1 MCTVPSLQRFMLAVL
16 LSLFAIMAGCTTY
29 GERVAPVPLPAAQ
42 EGAVNIEG
50 ASVVARAFLDPRT
63 AERAFGFNIRN
74 AGLLPIQFVVDN
86 QSGEPIAVE
95 AQQTLLIDQQGNA
108 WPLLSAA
115 RARERVSSTVSRG
128 ESIKAGAKSSLLTGL
143 AGAVAGAAYGI
154 VTGQDVGVS
163 AGKGAAA
170 GAAAGAIA
178 GGAARYA
185 TVGQDVRRDLEQ
197 SSLQDRVIHN
207 GELAHGYLFFPGNN
221 EASSVQSLR
230 LSLRIGKATRI
241 VNIPISPVAA
251 EG

>member
-1 MCTVPSLQRFMLAVL
+1 MRAVSSLYCLLLAVL
-16 LSLFAIMAGCTTY
+16 VSWLVIAGCTTY

-50 ASVVARAFLDPRT
+50 ASVVARAFLDPR
-63 AERAFGFNIRN
+63 AAQQAFGFNIRN
-74 AGLLPIQFVVDN
+74 AGLLPVQFVIDN

-115 RARERVSSTVSRG
+115 RARERVSASVSRG

-154 VTGQDVGVS
+154 VTGQDVGAT

-170 GAAAGAIA
+170 GAAVGAIA
-178 GGAARYA
+178 GGASRYA
-185 TVGQDVRRDLEQ
+185 TVGEDVRRDLEQ
-197 SSLQDRVIHN
+197 SSLQDRVIHK
-207 GELAHGYLFFPGNN
+207 GELAHGYLFFPGND
-221 EASSVQSLR
+221 EANSVQSLR

-241 VNIPISPVAA
+241 VNIPIAPTAA
-251 EG
+251 ER